1 MKCVK
6 CGAEWNSV
14 DASEIYACPFCGEL
28 MREDIP
34 FRQTIDTLQM
44 LLYGDVSED
53 DDEGAGE
60 EIYSQEQLL
69 QERLEELLPCVLEER
84 ETVIEAAGLGITE
97 ILVQAAE
104 EGEQRKM
111 LLHQAYDKARAGGL
125 EEEWAA
131 AVLFVFG
138 YPLGMD
144 SREEFPLCG
153 ESGRHS
159 VSIAPGEKIPGEQDS
174 GRPLSELEELAEQGD
189 AEATLELAER
199 YAQGI
204 GTERDYLQAAHWYGK
219 AAQTGD
225 AAAQY
230 GLGFL
235 YGHGMG
241 VELDPEKAF
250 AYYRESAE
258 QGFAKA
264 QFALGEMYY
273 TGEGCEQS
281 DAQAVYWMERA
292 ELDCQEPNLYLELAM
307 IYHESEDESV
317 YNPERAFTCAERAA
331 DAGSNVALNLLGT
344 FCEEEEE
351 YPQAL
356 EYYSRAAQAGVE
368 IAFLSMGAYYQ
379 KGYGTEPDL
388 QKAAEWYRQGA
399 DSGNMFCLN
408 ALAFC
413 YKNGEGVP
421 QNYEKAFDLFLKAA
435 YAGNC
440 AAEYNVGLA
449 YYEGQG
455 VPKNLYEARKWFRL
469 SAQNEVGKA
478 LAALAFFTE
487 KGIPDGSPDIDKA
500 LDLYLKAADAGD
512 CGDAQWIVG
521 NCRTFGLM
529 NSYKDDLEG
538 FSWYLEAAENGHATA
553 QNNVAVA
560 YVQGILVDQDYEQ
573 AVSWFE
579 KAVAQ
584 QDPYAL
590 NNYGTMLVNGDGV
603 KRDVARGFRML
614 SQSAA
619 LGNSDAKASLG
630 ICYFEGWG
638 TQRDLDAAL
647 RWLSEAYA
655 ENGNAA
661 AQQYLEKGF
670 RQKNGQ
676 WVKRG
681 VFGRVPD
688 PTPLPPERP
697 PVQAAGG
704 CKKHCD
710 FYAEDQS
717 DEENGRS
724 YCKKLQREVY
734 TKSKCPYYHSGVQD
748 LADLIIQMG

>member
-1 MKCVK
+1 MRCVK

-14 DASEIYACPFCGEL
+14 DASEIYKCPFCGEL
-28 MREDIP
+28 MRENIP
-34 FRQTIDTLQM
+34 FRQTIDTLLM
-44 LLYGDVSED
+44 LLYGDESD
-53 DDEGAGE
+53 DSDEGAGE
-60 EIYSQEQLL
+60 NLYCQEQLL
-69 QERLEELLPCVLEER
+69 QDRLEELLPCVLEER
-84 ETVIEAAGLGITE
+84 QAAIKAAGSGMTE
-97 ILVQAAE
+97 ILLQAADE
-104 EGEQRKM
+104 PDRRQP
-111 LLHQAYDKARAGGL
+111 LLRQACDKARESGL
-125 EEEWAA
+125 NDEWSAA
-131 AVLFVFG
+131 ALFIFG

-144 SREEFPLCG
+144 TREMFPLWG
-153 ESGRHS
+153 EGRQHG
-159 VSIAPGEKIPGEQDS
+159 VSIAPGKNGMEEQDT
-174 GRPLSELEELAEQGD
+174 GRGLSELKELAEQGNID
-189 AEATLELAER
+189 ATLELSER
-199 YAQGI
+199 YLQGQ
-204 GTERDYLQAAHWYGK
+204 GTERDYLQAARWYGK
-219 AAQTGD
+219 AAQTGN

-230 GLGFL
+230 GLGVL
-235 YGHGMG
+235 YAHGMG
-241 VELDPEKAF
+241 VECDPEKAF
-250 AYYRESAE
+250 TYYRESAE

-281 DAQAVYWMERA
+281 DADAVHWMEQA
-292 ELDCQEPNLYLELAM
+292 ETDCEDPDLYLELAM

-317 YNPERAFTCAERAA
+317 YDPDKAFDYAEKAA

-344 FCEEEEE
+344 FYEEEEE

-388 QKAAEWYRQGA
+388 QKAVECYRQGA

-435 YAGNC
+435 CAGNC

-469 SAQNEVGKA
+469 SAQKEVGKA
-478 LAALAFFTE
+478 LAALALFTE

-512 CGDAQWIVG
+512 YGDAQWIVG

-573 AVSWFE
+573 AVAWFE

-603 KRDVARGFRML
+603 KRDVERGFRML

-619 LGNSDAKASLG
+619 LGNPDAKASLG

-661 AQQYLEKGF
+661 AKQYLEKGF
-670 RQKNGQ
+670 KQKNGQ

-681 VFGRVPD
+681 VFGRVPN
-688 PTPLPPERP
+688 PTPLPPEQP

-704 CKKHCD
+704 CKDYCD
-710 FYAEDQS
+710 FYAADQS

-724 YCKKLQREVY
+724 YCKKLQREVF
-734 TKSKCPYYHSGVQD
+734 TKSKCPYYHSGVKN

>member
-1 MKCVK
+1 MRCVK

-14 DASEIYACPFCGEL
+14 DSSEIYKCPFCGEL
-28 MREDIP
+28 MRENIP
-34 FRQTIDTLQM
+34 FRQTIDTLLM
-44 LLYGDVSED
+44 LLYGDESD
-53 DDEGAGE
+53 DSDEGAGE
-60 EIYSQEQLL
+60 SLYCQEQLL
-69 QERLEELLPCVLEER
+69 QDSLEELLPCVLEER
-84 ETVIEAAGLGITE
+84 QAAIEAAGSGMTE
-97 ILVQAAE
+97 ILLQAAD
-104 EGEQRKM
+104 GTDQRQQ
-111 LLHQAYDKARAGGL
+111 LLRQACDKARESGL
-125 EEEWAA
+125 NDDWASA
-131 AVLFVFG
+131 ALFIFG

-144 SREEFPLCG
+144 TREMFPLQG
-153 ESGRHS
+153 KGRQHG
-159 VSIAPGEKIPGEQDS
+159 VSIAPGKNNPEEQVA
-174 GRPLSELEELAEQGD
+174 GRGLSELEELAEQGD
-189 AEATLELAER
+189 VDATLELAER
-199 YAQGI
+199 YLQGL
-204 GTERDYLQAAHWYGK
+204 GTEQDYSQAARWYGK
-219 AAQTGD
+219 AAQAGN

-230 GLGFL
+230 GLGVL

-241 VELDPEKAF
+241 VECDLEKAF
-250 AYYRESAE
+250 TYYRESAE

-273 TGEGCEQS
+273 AGEGCEQS
-281 DAQAVYWMERA
+281 DADAVYWMEQA
-292 ELDCQEPNLYLELAM
+292 ESDCEEPDLYLELAM
-307 IYHESEDESV
+307 IYHESEDESI
-317 YNPERAFTCAERAA
+317 YDPDKAFDYAEKAA
-331 DAGSNVALNLLGT
+331 DAGSNVALNLLGS
-344 FCEEEEE
+344 FYEEEEE
-351 YPQAL
+351 YSQAL

-368 IAFLSMGAYYQ
+368 IAFLNMGAYYQ

-388 QKAAEWYRQGA
+388 QKAVECYRQGA
-399 DSGNMFCLN
+399 DSDNMFCLN

-435 YAGNC
+435 CAGNY

-469 SAQNEVGKA
+469 SAQNGVGKA
-478 LAALAFFTE
+478 LAALALFAE
-487 KGIPDGSPDIDKA
+487 KGIPNDSPDIDKA
-500 LDLYLKAADAGD
+500 LDLYLKAANAGD
-512 CGDAQWIVG
+512 YGDAQWIMG

-538 FSWYLEAAENGHATA
+538 FAWYLEAAENGHATA

-560 YVQGILVDQDYEQ
+560 YVQGILVDRDYEQ
-573 AVSWFE
+573 AVAWFE

-590 NNYGTMLVNGDGV
+590 NNYGTMLVNGDGI
-603 KRDVARGFRML
+603 KRDVERGFRML

-661 AQQYLEKGF
+661 AKQYLEKGF
-670 RQKNGQ
+670 KQKNGQ

-681 VFGRVPD
+681 IFGRVPNS
-688 PTPLPPERP
+688 TPLPPEKP
-697 PVQAAGG
+697 PVRIAGG
-704 CKKHCD
+704 CKNYCD
-710 FYAEDQS
+710 FYAADQS

-724 YCKKLQREVY
+724 YCKKLQREVF
-734 TKSKCPYYHSGVQD
+734 TKGKCPYFHSSAKD